1 MCGFYSCSGA
11 PRAFPV
17 PEQRGE
23 VRSKPRKPKP
33 EVVWSKRVLAEMW
46 SRAKEL
52 GGSCSPVTPS
62 SFVLQLLRDIPTPS
76 SPSPTGHSHSF
87 QPLRPQGELGFVG
100 NMEKQR
106 DAGERAQQSQRV
118 WEVLLLFPNKWKSG
132 IALTCGARGCG
143 AGMIQLDL
151 SRFGGLRSGLF
162 PSLLQEGFVVPVHVF
177 QKDEDLLMN
186 QMESPALSQCVTI
199 LGWT

>member
-1 MCGFYSCSGA
+1 M
-11 PRAFPV
+11 

-62 SFVLQLLRDIPTPS
+62 SFVLQLLRDIPTSS
-76 SPSPTGHSHSF
+76 SPSPTGHSHPF
-87 QPLRPQGELGFVG
+87 QPLSHRTFLPLPAPLPQGELGFVG

-106 DAGERAQQSQRV
+106 DTGERAQQSQRV
-118 WEVLLLFPNKWKSG
+118 WEMLLLFPNKWKSG
-132 IALTCGARGCG
+132 IALTCGAQGCG

-162 PSLLQEGFVVPVHVF
+162 PSLLQKGFVVPVHVF
-177 QKDEDLLMN
+177 QKDGDLLMN
-186 QMESPALSQCVTI
+186 QMESPALSQCVTLLI